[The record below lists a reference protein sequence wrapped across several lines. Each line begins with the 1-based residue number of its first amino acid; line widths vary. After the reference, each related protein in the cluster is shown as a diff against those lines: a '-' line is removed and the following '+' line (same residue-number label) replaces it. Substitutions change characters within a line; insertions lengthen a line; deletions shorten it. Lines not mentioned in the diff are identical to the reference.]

1 MDRLNLI
8 DMKKLITILL
18 ILPFIASAQWT
29 ASSTMRGGKGTTIVT
44 NSIRGYVELAGGKR
58 LEGMVQLKVLNEDTV
73 EVRIVPNGEKKKQK
87 YTRTEVASFAGVKML
102 QDEKNDF
109 KIQWKNFH
117 PGKLFLENG
126 DEWIGK
132 VAMRAQVDFDYQG
145 SKFGPQAVKFAN
157 ENDEVTQYSAQ
168 KSNIIYVIQTID
180 AEENHYIKV
189 NQYFIE
195 VGNPKGRFSY
205 FRNPNPTHVREGATG
220 LSQAAAQRVEDEAA
234 AALARAAAKE
244 SFERSQNAGKDLGE
258 SVGNATVAAMN
269 ATEAV
274 QDAVKVEDMEAIY
287 FEEYY
292 IVDNKKMT
300 RSIIYKKNVDE
311 VLNAILEGCGL
322 EDKIVNKAGKMKEL
336 TEAMVF
342 LEENICD

>member
-1 MDRLNLI
+1 M
-8 DMKKLITILL
+8 
-18 ILPFIASAQWT
+18 LPFIANAQWT
-29 ASSTMRGGKGTTIVT
+29 ANSTMRGGKGTTIVT
-44 NSIRGYVELAGGKR
+44 NSIRGYVELVSGKR
-58 LEGMVQLKVLNEDTV
+58 LEGMIQLKVLNEDTV

-87 YTRTEVASFAGVKML
+87 YLRSEIMSFAGVMML
-102 QDEKNDF
+102 QDLKNDY
-109 KIQWKNFH
+109 KNPIKNFH
-117 PGKLFLENG
+117 PGSIYLESGEEKN
-126 DEWIGK
+126 GK
-132 VAMRAQVDFDYQG
+132 VAMGMREAVEHDG
-145 SKFGPQAVKFAN
+145 SKIYGPIRVKYAN
-157 ENDEVTQYSAQ
+157 DKDEVTITDAEG
-168 KSNIIYVIQTID
+168 SNIIYVVQNVGGQ
-180 AEENHYIKV
+180 EKHYIKV
-189 NQYFIE
+189 GRQFIP
-195 VGNPKGRFSY
+195 VGNPNGRFSY
-205 FRNPNPTHVREGATG
+205 FRNPNPTHIREGATG

-234 AALARAAAKE
+234 AALAKAAAKE

-300 RSIIYKKNVDE
+300 RSVIYKKNVDQ

-322 EDKIVNKAGKMKEL
+322 EEKIVNKVGKMKEL